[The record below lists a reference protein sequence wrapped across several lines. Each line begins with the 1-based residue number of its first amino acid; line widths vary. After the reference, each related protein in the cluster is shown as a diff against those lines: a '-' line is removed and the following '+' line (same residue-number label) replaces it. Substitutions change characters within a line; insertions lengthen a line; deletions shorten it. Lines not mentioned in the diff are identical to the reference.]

1 VVLLIP
7 LLKGLNHICCY
18 PRCRYRLLAQIIVDE
33 MRIMRMNPFRMKAF
47 RMKVLGKDD
56 YWFIPHTIEKF
67 EEKTK
72 YVHVLSARFPP

>member
-1 VVLLIP
+1 
-7 LLKGLNHICCY
+7 
-18 PRCRYRLLAQIIVDE
+18 
-33 MRIMRMNPFRMKAF
+33 MRMNPFRMKAF